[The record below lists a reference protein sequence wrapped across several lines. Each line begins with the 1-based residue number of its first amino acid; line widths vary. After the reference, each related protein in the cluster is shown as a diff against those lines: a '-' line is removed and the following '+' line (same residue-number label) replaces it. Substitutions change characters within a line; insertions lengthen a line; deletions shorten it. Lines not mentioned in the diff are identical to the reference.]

1 MIDLHCHI
9 LPGLD
14 DGSPDL
20 DASVEMALTARA
32 SGITTIAAT
41 PHVND
46 RYRTEPDAI
55 ASAIGTLN
63 IELARREVALAV
75 LPGAEIAI
83 ERLSGLSDSD
93 LRLLTLGGGN
103 ALLIETPYTDT
114 VPFLEDLLFDLQVR
128 GFRPVLAHPE
138 RSRAFR
144 ESPERL
150 EPIVDRGVGSCINA
164 ASLAG
169 GFGEHAKRVAFE
181 LLRRKLV
188 HVVASDAHDSV
199 KRPPEIAPSLEAA
212 DDELPGL
219 AEHVHFYTR
228 AAPEA
233 ILAGKPFPPVPEPPE
248 APQPTGWRRVL
259 RSKR

>member
-20 DASVEMALTARA
+20 EASIEMALTARA
-32 SGITTIAAT
+32 AGIVTIAAT

-46 RYRTEPDAI
+46 RYPTDPDAI

-63 IELARREVALAV
+63 VELARREVALAV

-83 ERLSGLSDSD
+83 ERLSGLRDHD
-93 LRLLTLGGGN
+93 LRKLTLGGGN

-114 VPFLEDLLFDLQVR
+114 VPFLEELLFDLQVR

-144 ESPERL
+144 DAPERL
-150 EPIVDRGVGSCINA
+150 EPIVERGVATCINA
-164 ASLAG
+164 ASLEGA
-169 GFGEHAKRVAFE
+169 FGDHAKRVAFE
-181 LLRRKLV
+181 LIRRKLV
-188 HVVASDAHDSV
+188 HVVASDAHDTV
-199 KRPPEIAPSLEAA
+199 KRPPQIMASIEAA
-212 DDELPGL
+212 DDDMPGIS
-219 AEHVHFYTR
+219 EHAHFYTR

-233 ILAGKPFPPVPEPPE
+233 VLSGRPLPPVPDPPE
-248 APQPTGWRRVL
+248 AAPPSGWRRL
-259 RSKR
+259 RRAKR

>member
-14 DGSPDL
+14 DGAPDIE
-20 DASVEMALTARA
+20 ASIGMALTARA
-32 SGITTIAAT
+32 AGIVTIAAT
-41 PHVND
+41 PHVNN
-46 RYRTEPDAI
+46 RYRTEPEAI

-63 IELARREVALAV
+63 VELARREVALAV

-83 ERLSGLSDSD
+83 EQLSGLADPE
-93 LRLLTLGGGN
+93 LRKLTLGGGN

-144 ESPERL
+144 DSPERL
-150 EPIVDRGVGSCINA
+150 EPIVDRGVATCINA

-169 GFGEHAKRVAFE
+169 GFGDHARRVAFQMV
-181 LLRRKLV
+181 RRRLV
-188 HVVASDAHDSV
+188 HIVASDAHDSV
-199 KRPPEIAPSLEAA
+199 KRPPEIMPSLEAA
-212 DDELPGL
+212 EEDLPGL
-219 AEHVHFYTR
+219 ADNAHYYTR

-233 ILAGKPFPPVPEPPE
+233 VLAGKPLPPVPEAPDPPT
-248 APQPTGWRRVL
+248 PSGWRRML